1 MTKVKKSVLFGLLA
15 IAIITGVCIGFLTG
29 QQKQVFAATT
39 AKYTMTFSGTYT
51 NLGWGANGMTSE
63 IKNQTKVSVS
73 KGISS
78 GEKEDIILYLSG
90 SSVSG
95 SEVLADN
102 AYINF
107 TSVTI
112 SCSMSTAQLK
122 LFNSAG
128 SQLASGT
135 GKLTATL
142 SSSSSEVYRVNLYQ
156 KKQTGAGYTQWGY
169 IVNVN
174 SHFRIDA
181 NPPTISGA
189 STSATGKY
197 TNTTFTVSASDSGSG
212 VKSFYMKAP
221 NSSSYTQIS
230 GTSKTISKGSV
241 NGRYAFYAK
250 DNSSNNSATYYVNF
264 DDTVPTLSIS
274 GANFGG
280 LVAKGFTVTAKDSN
294 TVTLYY
300 KYETDSWKAVGTS
313 YTVPDTAKDGAHYFY
328 AVDKLGNRSEEY
340 WVRFLAAE
348 PVGEFIKSNTDNS
361 VYFTWDGN
369 YWTATLDGKSYT
381 KGTWIKTEGKHT
393 IVLSNGTGKST
404 SYPFS
409 IEHFYVRGETVPPTC
424 SEQGYTE
431 YKCSQCGTTKK
442 DDYTAAKGHS
452 YQMSSKPPTCTE
464 MGETVYICEVC
475 GFEYKEDGEY
485 PSGHSYTTTITK
497 SPTCTQEGQRHYHCD
512 KCGYEYTAPIP
523 ATGHDYSI
531 TDEVNENG
539 STTRVYTCANCG
551 DVYAQELG
559 NQTEEVTSYVEYLFE
574 QYSPYMIW
582 VFLATAGV
590 WSIFMGIMI
599 IIAHRNEEKEKAKRM
614 LVNYLIGLVV
624 IFGILVAAP
633 YLVRGIAV
641 LVT

>member
-1 MTKVKKSVLFGLLA
+1 MTKVKKSVLFGVLA
-15 IAIITGVCIGFLTG
+15 IAIIIGVCIGFLTG

-250 DNSSNNSATYYVNF
+250 DNSNNNSATYYVNF
-264 DDTVPTLSIS
+264 DNTVPTLSIS
-274 GANFGG
+274 GAKFGG

-313 YTVPDTAKDGAHYFY
+313 YTVSDTAKDGAHYFY
-328 AVDKLGNRSEEY
+328 AVDKGMNNAGTFHLICKDCDNKVFRDYESPENLLKIPSSKMLAEIALKNYLKLLDKKFIEEKLYNLEKDKYGIEFEELIKANCRAKIDYKRGFDKARRLSRKIENNGYYLIYHKILDYRVPVAFQSAITLAADLKGNLVNQIYNMDQKYKPAELQIGIFPLKENSAIMMFIDEGSKRYKNFIRQFKDLEMIEQLGVINYIMFLYTEDYFFSKEVGNRIDLSC
-340 WVRFLAAE
+340 L
-348 PVGEFIKSNTDNS
+348 KSVS
-361 VYFTWDGN
+361 GQS
-369 YWTATLDGKSYT
+369 LDGFRFEDENPYQSALQECDLSKWTCIPNLLSESFA
-381 KGTWIKTEGKHT
+381 IK
-393 IVLSNGTGKST
+393 
-404 SYPFS
+404 
-409 IEHFYVRGETVPPTC
+409 
-424 SEQGYTE
+424 
-431 YKCSQCGTTKK
+431 
-442 DDYTAAKGHS
+442 
-452 YQMSSKPPTCTE
+452 
-464 MGETVYICEVC
+464 
-475 GFEYKEDGEY
+475 
-485 PSGHSYTTTITK
+485 
-497 SPTCTQEGQRHYHCD
+497 
-512 KCGYEYTAPIP
+512 
-523 ATGHDYSI
+523 
-531 TDEVNENG
+531 
-539 STTRVYTCANCG
+539 
-551 DVYAQELG
+551 
-559 NQTEEVTSYVEYLFE
+559 
-574 QYSPYMIW
+574 
-582 VFLATAGV
+582 
-590 WSIFMGIMI
+590 
-599 IIAHRNEEKEKAKRM
+599 
-614 LVNYLIGLVV
+614 
-624 IFGILVAAP
+624 
-633 YLVRGIAV
+633 
-641 LVT
+641 